1 MTTPEKP
8 KVFSPPASTSKRR
21 HSFNESVDDKNESD
35 SDALVIDFDDDDV
48 SNKKNVTKRKST
60 TSNDE
65 PEVDALE
72 AKLAEI
78 TGEKPKP
85 SKRFRSFI
93 DLLTLVGRA
102 GLCISSGS
110 KAQAH
115 F

>member
-1 MTTPEKP
+1 M
-8 KVFSPPASTSKRR
+8 
-21 HSFNESVDDKNESD
+21 
-35 SDALVIDFDDDDV
+35 VIDFDDDDV

-85 SKRFRSFI
+85 SKRFRNFI
-93 DLLTLVGRA
+93 DLLTLVG
-102 GLCISSGS
+102 
-110 KAQAH
+110 
-115 F
+115 